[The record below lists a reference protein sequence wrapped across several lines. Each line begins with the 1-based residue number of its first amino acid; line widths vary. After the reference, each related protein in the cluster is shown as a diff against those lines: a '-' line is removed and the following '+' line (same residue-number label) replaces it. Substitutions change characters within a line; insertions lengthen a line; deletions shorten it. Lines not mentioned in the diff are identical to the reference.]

1 MVQENRCKHEI
12 NKMTQVL
19 KETEVMIPLI
29 KDKLSEAVFDL
40 EEFIDENKNDL
51 EKLSLETYAK
61 AVEQIGLSK
70 SFLESIQEE
79 TLPHEIK
86 EEDPK

>member
-12 NKMTQVL
+12 NKMRQVL

-40 EEFIDENKNDL
+40 EEFIDENKEEL
-51 EKLSLETYAK
+51 EKLS
-61 AVEQIGLSK
+61 
-70 SFLESIQEE
+70 
-79 TLPHEIK
+79 
-86 EEDPK
+86 